1 MVRAKKKSKNA
12 KTTFEICP
20 YCDNEVEIP
29 ADLSKLHPCP
39 ICGIKIAACS
49 ICDKLP
55 HCKGCVNCKLTPI
68 MEGAYHL
75 NDKFAD

>member
-29 ADLSKLHPCP
+29 ADLSNCILAPYVESRLQPARFAINCR
-39 ICGIKIAACS
+39 IA
-49 ICDKLP
+49 
-55 HCKGCVNCKLTPI
+55 KGV
-68 MEGAYHL
+68 
-75 NDKFAD
+75 